1 MCSQGYQDI
10 TYALQCNRSMRHI
23 PFPTYDLQPAMKTS
37 PERVDAI
44 IRRMQ
49 VLGKVEF
56 YLRDIVSIFFIAMFS
71 TNIASDFEEYE
82 FAKLLHRKY
91 SRTASNATRTRAR
104 GAEAM
109 LLG

>member
-1 MCSQGYQDI
+1 MYSQGYQDI

-56 YLRDIVSIFFIAMFS
+56 YLRDIVSIFFIVIVMFS
-71 TNIASDFEEYE
+71 ANI
-82 FAKLLHRKY
+82 
-91 SRTASNATRTRAR
+91 SRRF
-104 GAEAM
+104 
-109 LLG
+109 

>member
-1 MCSQGYQDI
+1 MILILCAQGYQDI

-49 VLGKVEF
+49 VVQSLKANEESNHSEKIANKEHVIISGQPPAQLEPKPRGK
-56 YLRDIVSIFFIAMFS
+56 
-71 TNIASDFEEYE
+71 
-82 FAKLLHRKY
+82 K
-91 SRTASNATRTRAR
+91 
-104 GAEAM
+104 
-109 LLG
+109 